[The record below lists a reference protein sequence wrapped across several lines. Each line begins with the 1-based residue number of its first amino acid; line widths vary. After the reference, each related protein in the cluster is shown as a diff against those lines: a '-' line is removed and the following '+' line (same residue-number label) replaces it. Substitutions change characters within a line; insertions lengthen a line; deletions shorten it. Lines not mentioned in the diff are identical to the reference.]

1 MEERKGDARIY
12 IISGFLFL
20 SVVSGGIL
28 LGLYMFLPEKYSSN
42 YYAVAGLILVGV
54 PWIFWFLAYV
64 YKCCSP
70 SYDEKRSLKGQVT
83 RSNTASPV
91 TPLRN
96 AASPRA
102 KPTSPTEEFRGEES
116 NSGRR
121 VHFGE
126 VIVLGNEEK
135 ENISNVE
142 ICQNASREQHWRM
155 ICESLEESDDS
166 NLASNDNK
174 GSIDERGTEMP
185 LPLL

>member
-1 MEERKGDARIY
+1 
-12 IISGFLFL
+12 
-20 SVVSGGIL
+20 
-28 LGLYMFLPEKYSSN
+28 
-42 YYAVAGLILVGV
+42 
-54 PWIFWFLAYV
+54 
-64 YKCCSP
+64 
-70 SYDEKRSLKGQVT
+70 
-83 RSNTASPV
+83 
-91 TPLRN
+91 
-96 AASPRA
+96 
-102 KPTSPTEEFRGEES
+102 EFRGEES

-135 ENISNVE
+135 ESISNVE
-142 ICQNASREQHWRM
+142 ICQNASREEHWRM